1 MTRRTAQQQGRK
13 RGKTAH
19 ADKPLPAQQSQQA
32 DGMPGKTS
40 QHETQPAK
48 KSQRS
53 GREAAARDD
62 VEVTTKSKRSGRED
76 AACDSMEVPAKS
88 QRNAGSSK
96 AASGAPLR
104 KRERHANSREAD
116 DAAEGSGDEFKENAG
131 RQMPAIT
138 TRHLKVGERSF
149 VCKVINTEAG
159 VKRMWEEMKER
170 KLFAWRLAFK
180 HRAADDSSDDEEQDG
195 DAPNADPAV
204 LANCTDVGDSDEHV
218 VGMAVACSGDH
229 CWFLSAAAF
238 RTPEDFWAV
247 CAQVLTSGEALK
259 ATYSCQR
266 VLLTLLRHGI
276 DLGLSS
282 GYGAGGGVG
291 HTVAS
296 KWSTCRLWDVAVAV
310 WAVEDAGA
318 RGCAKSSARATAGGK
333 AKTGKKGKGK
343 GANKNKAMT
352 AADSSKSLH
361 QACVLHAPTVAG
373 SECAC
378 LCLLL

>member
-1 MTRRTAQQQGRK
+1 MKCGDAQKQGRK
-13 RGKTAH
+13 RGKAAQ

-32 DGMPGKTS
+32 DGM
-40 QHETQPAK
+40 
-48 KSQRS
+48 
-53 GREAAARDD
+53 
-62 VEVTTKSKRSGRED
+62 
-76 AACDSMEVPAKS
+76 EVPAKS
-88 QRNAGSSK
+88 RR
-96 AASGAPLR
+96 AASGPLR
-104 KRERHANSREAD
+104 KRERRANSREAD
-116 DAAEGSGDEFKENAG
+116 AEGSGDEFKENAG
-131 RQMPAIT
+131 KQTPAIT
-138 TRHLKVGERSF
+138 TRHLQVGERSF
-149 VCKVINTEAG
+149 VCKVINTQGG
-159 VKRMWEEMKER
+159 VKRMLEEMKER

-343 GANKNKAMT
+343 GPNKNKAMT